1 MRRLTPMWSRLHSSA
16 IPMFIR
22 KPLMAGNLFGHYGM
36 VEAARKIDII
46 DARPTFTQA
55 DADALN
61 ARFEGVG
68 TGEML
73 RNLFDEGTLG
83 HIATVYSFGTER
95 AVLLHPVGHTD
106 PAVAV
111 IVYDTL
117 EFFLATQ
124 V

>member
-46 DARPTFTQA
+46 DARPAFTQA

-73 RNLFDEGTLG
+73 RQLF
-83 HIATVYSFGTER
+83 AER
-95 AVLLHPVGHTD
+95 SEARRVGKECVRKGRSRCVLFH
-106 PAVAV
+106 
-111 IVYDTL
+111 
-117 EFFLATQ
+117 
-124 V
+124 

>member
-55 DADALN
+55 DADAIN

-68 TGEML
+68 TGGML
-73 RNLFDEGTLG
+73 RKLFAEATRGK
-83 HIATVYSFGTER
+83 IATVSSFGTNSH
-95 AVLLHPVGHTD
+95 LLLTT
-106 PAVAV
+106 AAK
-111 IVYDTL
+111 
-117 EFFLATQ
+117 
-124 V
+124 